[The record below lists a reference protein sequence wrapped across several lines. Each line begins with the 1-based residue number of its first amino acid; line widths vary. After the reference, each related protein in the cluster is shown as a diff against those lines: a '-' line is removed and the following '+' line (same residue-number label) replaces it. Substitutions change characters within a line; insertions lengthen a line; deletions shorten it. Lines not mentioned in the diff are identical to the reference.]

1 MKMLM
6 IVSSDSMVRELEEL
20 LHANGITAYSVIH
33 KVEGRGE
40 TGIVGTFHYNV
51 YTGSTH
57 FNLMILAVLASEQ
70 SDQAVNALK
79 EFSDAR
85 KKIPKAEP
93 LALKLFAFPCEE
105 LL

>member
-6 IVSSDSMVRELEEL
+6 IVARDSMARELEEL

-33 KVEGRGE
+33 KVEGRGQ

-57 FNLMILAVLASEQ
+57 FNLMILAVLTSEQ
-70 SDQAVNALK
+70 LDRAVNALTA
-79 EFSDAR
+79 FNDAR
-85 KKIPKAEP
+85 KQIPKSEP
-93 LALKLFAFPCEE
+93 LALKLFGFPCEE

>member
-6 IVSSDSMVRELEEL
+6 IVARDSMMRELEEL
-20 LHANGITAYSVIH
+20 LHANGITAYSIIH
-33 KVEGRGE
+33 KLEGRGQ

-57 FNLMILAVLASEQ
+57 FNLMILAVVASEQ
-70 SDQAVNALK
+70 VERAVEALK
-79 EFSDAR
+79 AFHDAH
-85 KKIPKAEP
+85 KKIPNAEP
-93 LALKLFAFPCEE
+93 LTLKLFAFPCEE

>member
-6 IVSSDSMVRELEEL
+6 IVARDSMVKELEEL

-33 KVEGRGE
+33 KVEGRGQ
-40 TGIVGTFHYNV
+40 TGIAGTFHYNV

-57 FNLMILAVLASEQ
+57 FNLMILAVLQ
-70 SDQAVNALK
+70 SDQVEKAVGALK
-79 EFSDAR
+79 AFHTAR
-85 KKIPKAEP
+85 KKLAKEEPIP
-93 LALKLFAFPCEE
+93 LKLFAFPCEE

>member
-1 MKMLM
+1 MTMLM
-6 IVSSDSMVRELEEL
+6 IVARDSTVNELEEL

-33 KVEGRGE
+33 KVEGRGQ
-40 TGIVGTFHYNV
+40 TGVVGTFHYNI

-57 FNLMILAVLASEQ
+57 FNLMILAVLTSEQ
-70 SDQAVNALK
+70 VERAVNALK
-79 EFSDAR
+79 AYHEAR
-85 KKIPKAEP
+85 KTIPKAEP